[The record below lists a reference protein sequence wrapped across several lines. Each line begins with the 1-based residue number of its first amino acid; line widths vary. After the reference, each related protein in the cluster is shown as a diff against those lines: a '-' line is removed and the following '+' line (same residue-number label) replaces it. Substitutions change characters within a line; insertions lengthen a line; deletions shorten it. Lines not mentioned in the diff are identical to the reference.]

1 MAINKVFASFDEAV
15 ADIPDGATLMID
27 GFAGPGGTPQ
37 NLIRALRDHGAKGP
51 DDYQQYGGACE
62 RYWLRHHSG

>member
-1 MAINKVFASFDEAV
+1 MPINKVVATFAEAV

-37 NLIRALRDHGAKGP
+37 NLILALRDH
-51 DDYQQYGGACE
+51 
-62 RYWLRHHSG
+62 

>member
-27 GFAGPGGTPQ
+27 GFAGPGGTPRR
-37 NLIRALRDHGAKGP
+37 I
-51 DDYQQYGGACE
+51 
-62 RYWLRHHSG
+62 